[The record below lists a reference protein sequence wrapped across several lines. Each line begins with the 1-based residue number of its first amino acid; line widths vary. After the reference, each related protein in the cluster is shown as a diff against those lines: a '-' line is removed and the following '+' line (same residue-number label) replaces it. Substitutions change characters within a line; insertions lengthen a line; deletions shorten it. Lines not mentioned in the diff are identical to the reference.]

1 MDLLAD
7 ILRQAGL
14 KRRVLHQRVWH
25 SASALA
31 FPCAKSLGF
40 HVVTQGTAYIHA
52 ASLPAPLVLH
62 TGDVALMARGCDH
75 VVSTD
80 AAPPQSPSLIDDVSQ
95 PLLRDAPPALLALVS
110 GAYQLWHTP
119 VHPFFDELPSWY
131 VMRANGQAQFEA
143 ADLAIKLLAGET
155 LRQEM
160 GAETISQALLDI
172 IFTHLLRRILAQA
185 APNAQT
191 WGQGLRHP
199 QMRLALEAMH
209 ADIAADWSLDTLAKQ
224 AGLSRTGLAQKFKQ
238 TVGTSP
244 MQYLTTLRVQKAMD
258 LLSTSDDKL
267 EAVAQAVGY
276 QDAFSFSKVFK
287 KVAGMP
293 PKVFREQDRAQ
304 QMSPWRLN

>member
-25 SASALA
+25 SPEALT

-52 ASLPAPLVLH
+52 AGLPEPLLLH
-62 TGDVALMARGCDH
+62 GGDVALMARGCDH

-80 AAPPQSPSLIDDVSQ
+80 AAPPQAPLMIGDASQ
-95 PLLRDAPPALLALVS
+95 PVVADAPPPLLTLVS
-110 GAYQLWHTP
+110 GAYQLWNTP
-119 VHPFFDELPSWY
+119 VHPFFDELPNWY
-131 VMRANGQAQFEA
+131 VMRADVQEPFA
-143 ADLAIKLLAGET
+143 AAELAIKLLAGET
-155 LRQEM
+155 QRQEM
-160 GAETISQALLDI
+160 GAETVSQALLDI
-172 IFTHLLRRILAQA
+172 IFTHLLRRILAQE
-185 APNAQT
+185 APEAQT

-199 QMRLALEAMH
+199 QMRMALEAMH

-244 MQYLTTLRVQKAMD
+244 LQYLTTLRVQKAME
-258 LLSTSDDKL
+258 LLSETDDKL
-267 EAVAQAVGY
+267 ESVALAVGY

-304 QMSPWRLN
+304 RLEPWRF